1 MLLFKPS
8 RNFGNIHKSGGN
20 VLTLLHTFLINGP
33 LIFNFISFIM
43 YIEKPRNRFRNSF
56 LDPTFIFLPLFSFRK
71 GPELTG
77 HQPRVFSTFSDS
89 SPALACSIKIFMQL
103 NVGNGYGRS
112 AVPGFVVLK
121 CWAQRYA
128 AANSPYITGN
138 SYVSP
143 RNGHNRSL
151 HWRIISFRCYGLL
164 REGCTAADFISS
176 VLQFDGTGLLPES
189 VAFFLAKLPVLE
201 YSIISEI

>member
-1 MLLFKPS
+1 M
-8 RNFGNIHKSGGN
+8 
-20 VLTLLHTFLINGP
+20 LLHTILINGL
-33 LIFNFISFIM
+33 LIFNFFSFIM
-43 YIEKPRNRFRNSF
+43 YIEKPRNRFRASEP
-56 LDPTFIFLPLFSFRK
+56 DSTFIFLPLFSFRK

-77 HQPRVFSTFSDS
+77 HQPRVFSAFSGS
-89 SPALACSIKIFMQL
+89 SPVAACNIKIFMQL

-128 AANSPYITGN
+128 AANSPNMTEKAQ
-138 SYVSP
+138 VSP

-151 HWRIISFRCYGLL
+151 HWRIISFRCYDLL
-164 REGCTAADFISS
+164 REGCTAAGFISS
-176 VLQFDGTGLLPES
+176 VLQFDGTGLLPEA